1 MQHTILVTGGTGF
14 IAGWCIVELLKQGH
28 SVRTTIRSP
37 SKAAR
42 VREAI
47 AAEVDSGD
55 RLTTCVA
62 ELTSDAGWDAAT
74 SGCEYVLHVA
84 SPLGTDNPKD
94 PNELIVPARDGSL
107 RVLRAAI
114 RAGAKRVVMTSSVAA
129 SSQRI
134 DGPDSVNDETVW
146 TDLEAGKLIPYR
158 QSKTLAERAAWDLM
172 KRERGSTEL
181 TTILPS
187 AVIGPILSRENLGS
201 VQLVQR
207 LLSGKMPGYPRLGF
221 CIVDVRDV
229 VAAHLLAMT
238 SEHAAGER
246 FIAAGE
252 FMWLED
258 MSKLLRSRLGER
270 AARVPQRP
278 LPNFALRL
286 ASLFDPSLRYVTPN
300 LGRKHVFS
308 SAKAQRVLGWKPRPA
323 ATTVID
329 CAQSL
334 IARQVV

>member
-62 ELTSDAGWDAAT
+62 ELTSDDGWDAAA
-74 SGCEYVLHVA
+74 SGCDYVLHVA

-94 PNELIVPARDGSL
+94 PNELIVPARDGTL

-238 SEHAAGER
+238 SDQAAGER

-323 ATTVID
+323 ATTVVD